1 MTYNHRFFKSEDVF
15 VAWLGSVGEALSFDT
30 AAGVSQGYCTPRAN
44 EAFDMDLL

>member
-1 MTYNHRFFKSEDVF
+1 MQYNDIQPPIF
-15 VAWLGSVGEALSFDT
+15 SVGEALSFDT